1 MGVDHMSYKEEV
13 LEGLNFD
20 NVTERLQDL
29 VVPVIDKVTKVN
41 YKKYLKKAD
50 AVVAKAK
57 GAVEG
62 VVDSKPVQTGLN
74 FVKEKLNLGSQT
86 FDV

>member
-1 MGVDHMSYKEEV
+1 MSYKEEV

-50 AVVAKAK
+50 AVVSNAK

>member
-1 MGVDHMSYKEEV
+1 MSYKVEV

-50 AVVAKAK
+50 AVGAKA
-57 GAVEG
+57 
-62 VVDSKPVQTGLN
+62 
-74 FVKEKLNLGSQT
+74 
-86 FDV
+86 

>member
-1 MGVDHMSYKEEV
+1 MSYKEEV

-29 VVPVIDKVTKVN
+29 VVPVIDKVTKVTKVN